1 MREILFR
8 AKCINNG
15 QWVYGYYSCDSGK
28 YHFIKSIDDYLD
40 YRIDPYTLGQ
50 YTGQNAARKDSQGQI
65 CRKQQVFEHDILADQ
80 NGNILGCVRFTDER
94 GWMVGVESLYDYTD
108 RYDEKEALIIGNKWD
123 NTELLK
129 ECKTIGDK
137 K

>member
-15 QWVYGYYSCDSGK
+15 QWVYGDLLTKDKNGNYCPR
-28 YHFIKSIDDYLD
+28 IKNSESYPFSFQV
-40 YRIDPYTLGQ
+40 DPATVGQ
-50 YTGQNAARKDSQGQI
+50 YTGQNAARKDSQEQI
-65 CRKQQVFEHDILADQ
+65 CRKQQVFEHDILADR

-108 RYDEKEALIIGNKWD
+108 RYDEKEAIIIGNIWD
-123 NTELLK
+123 NLELLK
-129 ECKTIGDK
+129 ENK
-137 K
+137 

>member
-50 YTGQNAARKDSQGQI
+50 FTGQNAACKDSQEQI

-80 NGNILGCVRFTDER
+80 NGNILGCVRFTDEH

-108 RYDEKEALIIGNKWD
+108 RYD
-123 NTELLK
+123 
-129 ECKTIGDK
+129 
-137 K
+137 